1 MENEYVRVRMP
12 KGKQVIGIVETM
24 LGAGKFR
31 VKCTDLKIR
40 ICRIP
45 GKFRRR
51 MWVRQSDVVLVEPWE
66 IQGDERGDIVWKYTK
81 TQAEWLRKR
90 GMIEI

>member
-81 TQAEWLRKR
+81 TQAEWLRKK